1 LPGALEVRFTGGEH
15 NMSDPNLDTD
25 RERQR
30 WLDEIVALPEGA
42 SLRKVSVDTL
52 RREAKRGNL
61 KLIEL
66 SARRLGITRREALKQ
81 I

>member
-1 LPGALEVRFTGGEH
+1 MPTSNSE
-15 NMSDPNLDTD
+15 TD
-25 RERQR
+25 RER
-30 WLDEIVALPEGA
+30 WLDEIVALPEA
-42 SLRKVSVDTL
+42 AYLRKVSVDTI

-81 I
+81 T